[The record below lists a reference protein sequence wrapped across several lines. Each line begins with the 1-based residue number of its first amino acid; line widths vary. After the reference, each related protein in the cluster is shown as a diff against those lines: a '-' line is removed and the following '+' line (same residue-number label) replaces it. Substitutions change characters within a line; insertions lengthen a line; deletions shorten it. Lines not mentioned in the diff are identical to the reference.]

1 MTRRLVLAMTG
12 LVALVALGLAVPIAL
27 IVDNDQ
33 RAALVSD
40 LEVEA
45 MTTASVL
52 SSQPESE
59 WQATSEEVALRTGAR
74 VVVVGTDLQLVAD
87 SDQTALDRS
96 FDRPE
101 ITAALSGQLSSDVRY
116 SSTLGVDLRY
126 VAAPVVKDER
136 VVAATRLSLPESQVD
151 DVIQRTRWS
160 LAAFVAA
167 VVVAAALIAWIIA
180 SSIAGPLQRVA
191 EVAEELPD
199 DLEARADERKGPP
212 EVRVVAR
219 TLNRTAERLARLLR
233 RQQQVAADASHHL
246 RTPLTGV
253 RLRLEAIEDTTDDAS
268 IRKDASAAI
277 AEVDRLN
284 RRIDQI
290 LALARSDAGQGAEP
304 VDAGAVAVDR
314 VAHAEAAAAA
324 QGLALGI
331 QVGADVPLV
340 LAPRGVIDRVVDEL
354 IGNALAYARTRIT
367 VDVEQEGSW
376 VRIDVEDDGPGIP
389 DAERARIFDRF
400 TRGSE
405 AVPGGSGLGLALV
418 RESAL
423 AAGGDAWIEW
433 GEPDSDGRTGLRL
446 CTRWPAVSRDAG
458 RGPIPR

>member
-12 LVALVALGLAVPIAL
+12 LVALVALGLAVPMAV

-45 MTTASVL
+45 MTTASIL
-52 SSQPESE
+52 ASEPESA
-59 WQATSEEVALRTGAR
+59 WQATTETVAQRTGAR
-74 VVVVGTDLQLVAD
+74 VVVVSTDRQLVAD
-87 SDQTALDRS
+87 SDRSDLERS

-101 ITAALSGQLSSDVRY
+101 INAALAGQLSSDVRY
-116 SSTLGVDLRY
+116 SGTLGVDLRY

-136 VVAATRLSLPESQVD
+136 VVAAARLSLPESQVD
-151 DVIQRTRWS
+151 EVIQRTRWS

-180 SSIAGPLQRVA
+180 HSIAGPLQRVA

-199 DLEARADERKGPP
+199 DLEARADETKGPP

-219 TLNRTAERLARLLR
+219 TLNRTAERLSRLLR

-253 RLRLEAIEDTTDDAS
+253 RLRLEAIGDTTSDPVIQRDAE
-268 IRKDASAAI
+268 AAI

-290 LALARSDAGQGAEP
+290 LALARSDAGQGSEA
-304 VDAGAVAVDR
+304 VDAGAVTVDR
-314 VAHAEAAAAA
+314 VAQAETIASARGVELVLDVAD
-324 QGLALGI
+324 GL
-331 QVGADVPLV
+331 PRV
-340 LAPRGVIDRVVDEL
+340 LAPRGSIDRVVDEL
-354 IGNALAYARTRIT
+354 LGNALSYAQSRIAVT
-367 VDVEQEGSW
+367 VRPDGSS
-376 VRIDVEDDGPGIP
+376 VRIDVEDDGPGLP
-389 DAERARIFDRF
+389 EAEREQIFDRF
-400 TRGSE
+400 TRGS
-405 AVPGGSGLGLALV
+405 AAAPGGSGLGLALV
-418 RESAL
+418 RESAQ
-423 AAGGDAWIEW
+423 ASGGDAWIES
-433 GEPDSDGRTGLRL
+433 GVDGGLRV
-446 CTRWPAVSRDAG
+446 CTRWPAVSRDAA
-458 RGPIPR
+458 RGPTLH

>member
-1 MTRRLVLAMTG
+1 MTRRLVLAMTA
-12 LVALVALGLAVPIAL
+12 LVALVALGLAVPMAV

-33 RAALVSD
+33 RAALVSE

-45 MTTASVL
+45 MTTASIL
-52 SSQPESE
+52 SSQPELQ
-59 WQATSEEVALRTGAR
+59 WQATTEAVAQRTGAR
-74 VVVVGTDLQLVAD
+74 VVVVDTQGQLVAD

-101 ITAALSGQLSSDVRY
+101 IAAALAGQLSSDVRF
-116 SSTLGVDLRY
+116 SATLGVELRY
-126 VAAPVVKDER
+126 VAAPVVKEESI
-136 VVAATRLSLPESQVD
+136 VAAARLSLPESEVD
-151 DVIQRTRWS
+151 GIIQRTRLS
-160 LAAFVAA
+160 LAAFVIA

-180 SSIAGPLQRVA
+180 HSIAGPLQRVA

-199 DLEARADERKGPP
+199 DLETRADESKGPP

-253 RLRLEAIEDTTDDAS
+253 RLRLEAIEDVSTDEAV
-268 IRKDASAAI
+268 RHDASAAI
-277 AEVDRLN
+277 SEVDRLN

-304 VDAGAVAVDR
+304 VDAAAVALDR
-314 VAHAEAAAAA
+314 VTQAQAVADARGIALAADI
-324 QGLALGI
+324 GEG
-331 QVGADVPLV
+331 VPAV
-340 LAPRGVIDRVVDEL
+340 LAPRGAMDRVVDEL
-354 IGNALAYARTRIT
+354 LGNALAYARSHIT
-367 VDVEQEGSW
+367 VA
-376 VRIDVEDDGPGIP
+376 VRRDGAFVRLEVEDDGPGIP
-389 DAERARIFDRF
+389 EAERASIFDRF
-400 TRGSE
+400 ARGSQGV
-405 AVPGGSGLGLALV
+405 AGGSGLGLALV

-423 AAGGDAWIEW
+423 AAGGDAWIET
-433 GEPDSDGRTGLRL
+433 GEPAGLRL
-446 CTRWPAVSRDAG
+446 CTRWPAVTRDAG

>member
-12 LVALVALGLAVPIAL
+12 LVALVALGLAVPMAL

-45 MTTASVL
+45 MTTASIL
-52 SSQPESE
+52 ASEPENE
-59 WQATSEEVALRTGAR
+59 WQATTEAVAQRTGAR
-74 VVVVGTDLQLVAD
+74 VVVVDTAFQLVAD

-101 ITAALSGQLSSDVRY
+101 ITAALGGQLSSDVRF

-136 VVAATRLSLPESQVD
+136 IVAAARLSLPESQVD
-151 DVIQRTRWS
+151 GVIQRTRWS
-160 LAAFVAA
+160 LGAFVVA

-180 SSIAGPLQRVA
+180 HSIAGPLQRVA
-191 EVAEELPD
+191 QVAEVLPD
-199 DLEARADERKGPP
+199 DLEARAEETTGPP

-219 TLNRTAERLARLLR
+219 TLNRTAERLSRLLR

-253 RLRLEAIEDTTDDAS
+253 RLRLEAIEETTADAS
-268 IRKDASAAI
+268 IQRDASAAI

-284 RRIDQI
+284 HRIDQI
-290 LALARSDAGQGAEP
+290 LALARSDAGQGAGP
-304 VDAGAVAVDR
+304 VDVGAVVADR
-314 VAHAEAAAAA
+314 VAHAEAAALVK
-324 QGLALGI
+324 GVALDL
-331 QVGADVPLV
+331 QVVDGARPI
-340 LAPRGVIDRVVDEL
+340 LAPLGSVDRVVDEL
-354 IGNALAYARTRIT
+354 LGNALAYARSRIMVT
-367 VDVEQEGSW
+367 VAPEGAS
-376 VRIDVEDDGPGIP
+376 VRVDVEDDGPGIP
-389 DAERARIFDRF
+389 EAERAAIFNRF
-400 TRGSE
+400 TRGSTG
-405 AVPGGSGLGLALV
+405 VPGGSGLGLALV

-423 AAGGDAWIEW
+423 AAGGDAWIES
-433 GEPDSDGRTGLRL
+433 GADGGLRL

-458 RGPIPR
+458 RGPTPR

>member
-12 LVALVALGLAVPIAL
+12 LVALVALGLAVPMAL

-45 MTTASVL
+45 MTTASIL
-52 SSQPESE
+52 ASQPEGQ
-59 WQATSEEVALRTGAR
+59 WQATTEAIGQRTGAR
-74 VVVVGTDLQLVAD
+74 VVVVDTAGQLVAD
-87 SDQTALDRS
+87 SDRTALDRS

-101 ITAALSGQLSSDVRY
+101 ITAALGGQLSSDVRY

-126 VAAPVVKDER
+126 VAAPVVKDESI
-136 VVAATRLSLPESQVD
+136 AAAARLSLPESEVD
-151 DVIQRTRWS
+151 SVIQRTRLS
-160 LAAFVAA
+160 LAAFVIA

-180 SSIAGPLQRVA
+180 YSIAGPLQRVA
-191 EVAEELPD
+191 EVAEVLPD
-199 DLEARADERKGPP
+199 DLEARADETKGPP

-219 TLNRTAERLARLLR
+219 TLNRTAERLSRLLR

-253 RLRLEAIEDTTDDAS
+253 RLRLEAIEDTSADAT
-268 IRKDASAAI
+268 IRRDAAAAI
-277 AEVDRLN
+277 SEVDRLN

-304 VDAGAVAVDR
+304 VDATAVVVDR
-314 VAHAEAAAAA
+314 VGNAEAAASAR
-324 QGLALGI
+324 GIALVI
-331 QVGADVPLV
+331 KVDDSTADA
-340 LAPRGVIDRVVDEL
+340 LAPRGTIDRVVDEL
-354 IGNALAYARTRIT
+354 LGNALAYARSRIT
-367 VDVEQEGSW
+367 VDVCRDGAS

-389 DAERARIFDRF
+389 EAERPGIFDRF
-400 TRGSE
+400 TRGSS

-423 AAGGDAWIEW
+423 AVGGDAWVES
-433 GEPDSDGRTGLRL
+433 GSHGGLRM
-446 CTRWPAVSRDAG
+446 CTRWPAVSRGEG
-458 RGPIPR
+458 RGPTPR

>member
-1 MTRRLVLAMTG
+1 MTG
-12 LVALVALGLAVPIAL
+12 LVALVALGLAVPMAV

-45 MTTASVL
+45 MTTASIL
-52 SSQPESE
+52 ASQPESE
-59 WQATSEEVALRTGAR
+59 WQATTETVAQRTGAR

-101 ITAALSGQLSSDVRY
+101 ITAALAGQLSSDVRY
-116 SSTLGVDLRY
+116 STTLGVDLRY

-136 VVAATRLSLPESQVD
+136 IVAATRLSLPESEVAG
-151 DVIQRTRWS
+151 VIQRTRWS
-160 LAAFVAA
+160 LVAFVAA

-199 DLEARADERKGPP
+199 DLEARADETKGPP

-253 RLRLEAIEDTTDDAS
+253 RLRLEAIEDTSADEVIRRDA
-268 IRKDASAAI
+268 AAAI
-277 AEVDRLN
+277 SEVDRLN

-290 LALARSDAGQGAEP
+290 LALARSDAGQGVET
-304 VDAGAVAVDR
+304 VDAGAVAADR

-324 QGLALGI
+324 RDIALGI
-331 QVGADVPLV
+331 DVGTDVPLV
-340 LAPRGVIDRVVDEL
+340 LAPRGALDRVIDEL
-354 IGNALAYARTRIT
+354 LGNALAYARTRIT
-367 VDVEQEGSW
+367 VSVVRDGMS
-376 VRIDVEDDGPGIP
+376 VRIDVEDDGAGIP
-389 DAERARIFDRF
+389 QGERARIFDRF
-400 TRGSE
+400 TRGS
-405 AVPGGSGLGLALV
+405 AAAPGGSGLGLALV

-423 AAGGDAWIEW
+423 AAGGDAWIES
-433 GEPDSDGRTGLRL
+433 GAGGGLRL

-458 RGPIPR
+458 RGPTPR

>member
-1 MTRRLVLAMTG
+1 MTRRLVFAMTA
-12 LVALVALGLAVPIAL
+12 LVALVALGLAVPMAV

-45 MTTASVL
+45 MTTASIL
-52 SSQPESE
+52 ASQPERE
-59 WQATSEEVALRTGAR
+59 WQGTTEAVAQRTGAR
-74 VVVVGTDLQLVAD
+74 VVVVDTQGQLVAD

-101 ITAALSGQLSSDVRY
+101 IAAALAGQLSSDVRF
-116 SSTLGVDLRY
+116 SATLGVELRY
-126 VAAPVVKDER
+126 VAAPVVKEESI
-136 VVAATRLSLPESQVD
+136 VAAARLSLPESEVD
-151 DVIQRTRWS
+151 GIIQRTRLS
-160 LAAFVAA
+160 LAAFVVA

-180 SSIAGPLQRVA
+180 HSIAGPLQRVA

-199 DLEARADERKGPP
+199 DLAARADESKGPP

-253 RLRLEAIEDTTDDAS
+253 RLRLEAIEDVSADES
-268 IRKDASAAI
+268 VRRDASAAI
-277 AEVDRLN
+277 SEVDRLN

-304 VDAGAVAVDR
+304 VDAAAVALDR
-314 VAHAEAAAAA
+314 VAQAQAAADAR
-324 QGLALGI
+324 GIALS
-331 QVGADVPLV
+331 ADIGEGVPAV
-340 LAPRGVIDRVVDEL
+340 LAPRGVIDRVADEL
-354 IGNALAYARTRIT
+354 LGNALAYARSHIS
-367 VDVEQEGSW
+367 VA
-376 VRIDVEDDGPGIP
+376 VRRDGAFVRLDVEDDGPGIP
-389 DAERARIFDRF
+389 EAERASIFDRF
-400 TRGSE
+400 VRGSQGV
-405 AVPGGSGLGLALV
+405 AGGSGLGLALV

-423 AAGGDAWIEW
+423 AAGGDAWIES
-433 GEPDSDGRTGLRL
+433 GGSAGLRL
-446 CTRWPAVSRDAG
+446 CTRWPAVTRDAG

>member
-12 LVALVALGLAVPIAL
+12 LVALVALGLAVPMAL

-59 WQATSEEVALRTGAR
+59 WQATAEEVAQRTGAR
-74 VVVVGTDLQLVAD
+74 VVVVGTDLQLMAD
-87 SDQTALDRS
+87 SEQTALDRS

-101 ITAALSGQLSSDVRY
+101 ITDALAGQLSSDVRY
-116 SSTLGVDLRY
+116 SATLGVDLRY

-136 VVAATRLSLPESQVD
+136 IVAASRLSLPESQVD
-151 DVIQRTRWS
+151 SVIQRTRWS

-180 SSIAGPLQRVA
+180 TSIAGPLQRVA
-191 EVAEELPD
+191 EVAEELPE
-199 DLEARADERKGPP
+199 DLDARADEAKGPP

-253 RLRLEAIEDTTDDAS
+253 RLRLEAIEDTSSDEVIRRDA
-268 IRKDASAAI
+268 AAAI
-277 AEVDRLN
+277 SEVDRLN

-304 VDAGAVAVDR
+304 VDAGGVAIDR

-324 QGLALGI
+324 RDIALDVSVADDVVLA
-331 QVGADVPLV
+331 
-340 LAPRGVIDRVVDEL
+340 LAPRGAVDRVVDEL
-354 IGNALAYARTRIT
+354 VGNALAYARSWIT
-367 VDVEQEGSW
+367 VKVTREDSS

-389 DAERARIFDRF
+389 EAERARIFDRF
-400 TRGSE
+400 TRGAQ

-423 AAGGDAWIEW
+423 AAGGDAWIES
-433 GEPDSDGRTGLRL
+433 GEDGGLRV
-446 CTRWPAVSRDAG
+446 CTRWPAVTRDAG
-458 RGPIPR
+458 RGPTPR

>member
-1 MTRRLVLAMTG
+1 M
-12 LVALVALGLAVPIAL
+12 AV

-45 MTTASVL
+45 MTTASIL
-52 SSQPESE
+52 ASEPESA
-59 WQATSEEVALRTGAR
+59 WQATTEAVAQRTGAR
-74 VVVVGTDLQLVAD
+74 VVVVSTDRQLVAD
-87 SDQTALDRS
+87 SDRSDLERS

-101 ITAALSGQLSSDVRY
+101 IDAALAGQLSSDVRY

-126 VAAPVVKDER
+126 VAAPVVKDESI
-136 VVAATRLSLPESQVD
+136 VAAARLSLPQSQVD
-151 DVIQRTRWS
+151 AVIQRTRWS

-180 SSIAGPLQRVA
+180 HSIAGPLQRVA

-199 DLEARADERKGPP
+199 DLEARADEAKGPP

-219 TLNRTAERLARLLR
+219 TLNRTGERLSRLLR

-253 RLRLEAIEDTTDDAS
+253 RLRLEAIEETTSNETIRRDAE
-268 IRKDASAAI
+268 AAI
-277 AEVDRLN
+277 SEVDRLN

-290 LALARSDAGQGAEP
+290 LALARSDAGQGAEA
-304 VDAGAVAVDR
+304 VDAGAVTADR
-314 VAHAEAAAAA
+314 VGQAETAASARNV
-324 QGLALGI
+324 AL
-331 QVGADVPLV
+331 VTEVDPRLPAV
-340 LAPRGVIDRVVDEL
+340 LAPRGALDRVVDEL
-354 IGNALAYARTRIT
+354 LGNALSYARSRIT
-367 VDVEQEGSW
+367 VAAHADGDT
-376 VRIDVEDDGPGIP
+376 VRIDVEDDGPGLP
-389 DAERARIFDRF
+389 EAERERIFDRF
-400 TRGSE
+400 TRGSG

-423 AAGGDAWIEW
+423 AAGGDAWIE
-433 GEPDSDGRTGLRL
+433 TGHAGGMRV
-446 CTRWPAVSRDAG
+446 CTLWPAVTRDAG
-458 RGPIPR
+458 RGPTLR

>member
-12 LVALVALGLAVPIAL
+12 LVALVALGLAVPMAV

-33 RAALVSD
+33 RAALVAD

-45 MTTASVL
+45 MSTASIL
-52 SSQPESE
+52 SSQPEGE
-59 WQATSEEVALRTGAR
+59 WQATTETIAQRTGAR
-74 VVVVGTDLQLVAD
+74 VVVVGTDRQLVAD
-87 SDQTALDRS
+87 SDRSGLERS

-101 ITAALSGQLSSDVRY
+101 IDAALDGQLSSDVRY

-126 VAAPVVKDER
+126 VAAPVVKQER
-136 VVAATRLSLPESQVD
+136 IVAAARLSLPESQVD
-151 DVIQRTRWS
+151 AVIQRTRVS

-167 VVVAAALIAWIIA
+167 VVIAAALIAWIIA
-180 SSIAGPLQRVA
+180 HSIAGPLQRVA

-199 DLEARADERKGPP
+199 DLEARADDAKGPP

-219 TLNRTAERLARLLR
+219 TLNRTAERLSRLLR

-253 RLRLEAIEDTTDDAS
+253 RLRLEAIEETTSDAT
-268 IRKDASAAI
+268 IRRDSEAAI

-290 LALARSDAGQGAEP
+290 LALARSDAGQGAEA
-304 VDAGAVAVDR
+304 VDAGSVVVDR
-314 VAHAEAAAAA
+314 VGQAETAASVRGIALGVEAEA
-324 QGLALGI
+324 GLPA
-331 QVGADVPLV
+331 V
-340 LAPRGVIDRVVDEL
+340 LAPRGALDRVVDEL
-354 IGNALAYARTRIT
+354 LGNALSYARSSIAVKVFAHG
-367 VDVEQEGSW
+367 VD
-376 VRIDVEDDGPGIP
+376 VRIDVEDDGPGLP
-389 DAERARIFDRF
+389 EEQRERIFDRF
-400 TRGSE
+400 TRGSD

-423 AAGGDAWIEW
+423 AAGGDAWIES
-433 GEPDSDGRTGLRL
+433 GSSGGMRV
-446 CTRWPAVSRDAG
+446 CTRWPAINRDAG
-458 RGPIPR
+458 RGPIRR

>member
-1 MTRRLVLAMTG
+1 MTRRLVFAMTA
-12 LVALVALGLAVPIAL
+12 LVALVALGLAVPMAV

-45 MTTASVL
+45 MTTASIL
-52 SSQPESE
+52 ASQPERE
-59 WQATSEEVALRTGAR
+59 WQGTTEAVAQRTGAR
-74 VVVVGTDLQLVAD
+74 VVVVDTQGQLVAD

-101 ITAALSGQLSSDVRY
+101 IAAALAGQLSSDVRF
-116 SSTLGVDLRY
+116 SATLGVELRY
-126 VAAPVVKDER
+126 VAAPVVKEESI
-136 VVAATRLSLPESQVD
+136 VAAARLSLPESEVD
-151 DVIQRTRWS
+151 GIIQRTRLS
-160 LAAFVAA
+160 LAAFVVA

-180 SSIAGPLQRVA
+180 HSIAGPLQRVA

-199 DLEARADERKGPP
+199 DLAARADESKGPP

-253 RLRLEAIEDTTDDAS
+253 RLRLEAIEDVSADES
-268 IRKDASAAI
+268 VRRDASAAI
-277 AEVDRLN
+277 SEVDRLN

-304 VDAGAVAVDR
+304 VDAAAVALDR
-314 VAHAEAAAAA
+314 VAQAQAAADAR
-324 QGLALGI
+324 GIALS
-331 QVGADVPLV
+331 ADIGEGVPAV
-340 LAPRGVIDRVVDEL
+340 LAPRGVIDRVADEL
-354 IGNALAYARTRIT
+354 LGNALAYARSHIT
-367 VDVEQEGSW
+367 VA
-376 VRIDVEDDGPGIP
+376 VRRDGTFVRLDVEDDGPGIP
-389 DAERARIFDRF
+389 EAERASIFDRF
-400 TRGSE
+400 VRGSKGV
-405 AVPGGSGLGLALV
+405 AGGSGLGLALV

-423 AAGGDAWIEW
+423 AAGGDAWIES
-433 GEPDSDGRTGLRL
+433 GGSAGLRL
-446 CTRWPAVSRDAG
+446 CTRWPAVTRDAG

>member
-1 MTRRLVLAMTG
+1 VTRRLVLAMTG
-12 LVALVALGLAVPIAL
+12 LVALVALGLAIPIAA

-52 SSQPESE
+52 ASQPESQ
-59 WQATSEEVALRTGAR
+59 WQATTVAIAQRTGAR
-74 VVVVGTDLQLVAD
+74 VVVVDTDRQLVAD

-101 ITAALSGQLSSDVRY
+101 INSALAGQLSSDVRY
-116 SSTLGVDLRY
+116 SATLGVDLRY

-136 VVAATRLSLPESQVD
+136 IVAAARLSLPQSQVD
-151 DVIQRTRWS
+151 SVIQRTRWS

-180 SSIAGPLQRVA
+180 TSIAGPLRRVA

-199 DLEARADERKGPP
+199 DLEARADEAKGPP

-253 RLRLEAIEDTTDDAS
+253 RLRLEAIEETSSDEVIRRDA
-268 IRKDASAAI
+268 AAAI
-277 AEVDRLN
+277 SEVDRLN

-290 LALARSDAGQGAEP
+290 LALARSDAGQGAEQ
-304 VDAGAVAVDR
+304 VDAVAIVAGR

-324 QGLALGI
+324 RDITLNVL
-331 QVGADVPLV
+331 VADDVLPA
-340 LAPRGVIDRVVDEL
+340 LAPRGAVDRVIDEL
-354 IGNALAYARTRIT
+354 LGNALAYARSYVIVRVTR
-367 VDVEQEGSW
+367 DASS

-389 DAERARIFDRF
+389 EAERARIFDRF
-400 TRGSE
+400 TRGSS
-405 AVPGGSGLGLALV
+405 AAPGGSGLGLALV

-423 AAGGDAWIEW
+423 AAGGDAWIES
-433 GEPDSDGRTGLRL
+433 GADGGLRV
-446 CTRWPAVSRDAG
+446 CTRWPAVTRDAG

>member
-12 LVALVALGLAVPIAL
+12 LVALVALGLAIPIAA

-52 SSQPESE
+52 ASQPESQ
-59 WQATSEEVALRTGAR
+59 WQATTVAIAQRTGAR
-74 VVVVGTDLQLVAD
+74 VVVVDTDRQLVAD

-101 ITAALSGQLSSDVRY
+101 INSALAGQLSSDVRY
-116 SSTLGVDLRY
+116 SATLGVDLRY
-126 VAAPVVKDER
+126 VAAPVVKEER
-136 VVAATRLSLPESQVD
+136 IVAAARLSLPESQVD
-151 DVIQRTRWS
+151 DVIQRTRLS
-160 LAAFVAA
+160 LAAFVVA

-180 SSIAGPLQRVA
+180 HSIAGPLQRVA
-191 EVAEELPD
+191 EVAEDLPD
-199 DLEARADERKGPP
+199 DLESRADEAKGPP

-219 TLNRTAERLARLLR
+219 TLNRTAERLSRLLR

-253 RLRLEAIEDTTDDAS
+253 RLRLEAIEETSSDSAIRRDA
-268 IRKDASAAI
+268 AAAI
-277 AEVDRLN
+277 SEVDRLN

-304 VDAGAVAVDR
+304 VDAGAVVADR
-314 VAHAEAAAAA
+314 VGNAEAAAAA
-324 QGLALGI
+324 RGIALGI
-331 QVGADVPLV
+331 DVDAGLPMV
-340 LAPRGVIDRVVDEL
+340 LAPRGVIDRVIDEL
-354 IGNALAYARTRIT
+354 LGNALAYARSRVT
-367 VDVEQEGSW
+367 VHVSRDSTY
-376 VRIDVEDDGPGIP
+376 VRIDVADDGPGIP
-389 DAERARIFDRF
+389 EAERARIFDRF
-400 TRGSE
+400 TRGSS
-405 AVPGGSGLGLALV
+405 AAPGGSGLGLALV

-423 AAGGDAWIEW
+423 ASGGDAWIES
-433 GEPDSDGRTGLRL
+433 GDPGSEVGVRM

-458 RGPIPR
+458 RGPTLR

>member
-1 MTRRLVLAMTG
+1 MTG

-59 WQATSEEVALRTGAR
+59 WQATAEEVAQRTGAR
-74 VVVVGTDLQLVAD
+74 VVVVGTDLQLMAD

-101 ITAALSGQLSSDVRY
+101 ITDALAGQLSSDVRY
-116 SSTLGVDLRY
+116 SATLGVDLRY
-126 VAAPVVKDER
+126 VAAPVVKDESI
-136 VVAATRLSLPESQVD
+136 VAASRLSLPESQVD
-151 DVIQRTRWS
+151 SVIQRTRWS

-191 EVAEELPD
+191 EVAEELPE
-199 DLEARADERKGPP
+199 DLDARADETKGPP

-219 TLNRTAERLARLLR
+219 TLNRTGERLARLLR

-253 RLRLEAIEDTTDDAS
+253 RLRLEAIEDTSTDEAIRRDA
-268 IRKDASAAI
+268 AAAI
-277 AEVDRLN
+277 SEVDRLN

-304 VDAGAVAVDR
+304 VDAGSVAVDR

-324 QGLALGI
+324 RGVTLSVSVAD
-331 QVGADVPLV
+331 DVPLA
-340 LAPRGVIDRVVDEL
+340 LAPRGAIDRVVDEL
-354 IGNALAYARTRIT
+354 LGNALAYAQSRIS
-367 VDVEQEGSW
+367 VSVARDGDS
-376 VRIDVEDDGPGIP
+376 VRVDVEDDGPGIP
-389 DAERARIFDRF
+389 EAERARIFDRF
-400 TRGSE
+400 ARGAQ

-423 AAGGDAWIEW
+423 AAGGDAWIET
-433 GEPDSDGRTGLRL
+433 GAAGGLRI
-446 CTRWPAVSRDAG
+446 CTRWPAVTRDAG
-458 RGPIPR
+458 RGPTHR

>member
-1 MTRRLVLAMTG
+1 MTG
-12 LVALVALGLAVPIAL
+12 LVALVALGLAVPMAF

-45 MTTASVL
+45 MTTASIL
-52 SSQPESE
+52 SSERESE
-59 WQATSEEVALRTGAR
+59 WQATAETIAQDTGAR

-116 SSTLGVDLRY
+116 STTLGVDLRY

-136 VVAATRLSLPESQVD
+136 IVAATRLSLPESQVD
-151 DVIQRTRWS
+151 DVIQRTRLS
-160 LAAFVAA
+160 LAAFVVA
-167 VVVAAALIAWIIA
+167 VVLAAALIAWIIA

-199 DLEARADERKGPP
+199 DLEARADETKGPP

-253 RLRLEAIEDTTDDAS
+253 RLRLEAIEDTSPDEVIRRDA
-268 IRKDASAAI
+268 AAAI
-277 AEVDRLN
+277 SEVDRLN

-304 VDAGAVAVDR
+304 VDAGAAAADR

-324 QGLALGI
+324 RGIALGI
-331 QVGADVPLV
+331 DVGTDVPLV
-340 LAPRGVIDRVVDEL
+340 LAPRGALDRAIDEL
-354 IGNALAYARTRIT
+354 LGNALAYARTRIT
-367 VDVEQEGSW
+367 VTVQRDGSA

-389 DAERARIFDRF
+389 EAERARIFDRF

-405 AVPGGSGLGLALV
+405 AAPGGSGLGLALV

-423 AAGGDAWIEW
+423 AAGGDAWI
-433 GEPDSDGRTGLRL
+433 DSGVEGGLRL
-446 CTRWPAVSRDAG
+446 CTRWPAVTRDGG